1 MCEGFLQSPSSFLQ
15 EVSESVPQHV
25 WSQHNFRV
33 NPKTEMVSALERQ
46 DTPPYNIEKSFLVE
60 TVVMSTRLLE
70 TKSLDDSVSWLELVE
85 I

>member
-1 MCEGFLQSPSSFLQ
+1 
-15 EVSESVPQHV
+15 
-25 WSQHNFRV
+25 
-33 NPKTEMVSALERQ
+33 MVSALERQ

-70 TKSLDDSVSWLELVE
+70 TNSLDDSVSWLELVE